1 MTRAGAARKQTI
13 EAVRELELRVTAEEA
28 EAIRR
33 AGDSYAETIIAQARA
48 DATAL
53 IERRCAAAE
62 RVAELEARDRLAEAR
77 ARAHGTVLRAQQSAL
92 TEARAAAHAMV
103 RDIVGDPRLGQLLER
118 LAADA
123 RERLAPAGPVEIA
136 PAPDGGFVARS
147 GTREIDC
154 SLGAQVDRVLDA
166 MAGELERLWR

>member
-1 MTRAGAARKQTI
+1 MNRAGAARNGSI
-13 EAVRELELRVTAEEA
+13 AAVREVELGIAAEEA

-33 AGDSYAETIIAQARA
+33 AGNGRAEQITAQARA
-48 DATAL
+48 EAAAL

-62 RVAELEARDRLAEAR
+62 RLAELEARDRLAEVRAGAR
-77 ARAHGTVLRAQQSAL
+77 GTVLRAQQSVL
-92 TEARAAAHAMV
+92 SEARASAHAIV
-103 RDIVGDPRLGQLLER
+103 RDLVGDPRLEHLLER

-136 PAPDGGFVARS
+136 PTADGGFVACA

-154 SLGAQVDRVLDA
+154 SLRAQVDRFLDA
-166 MAGELERLWR
+166 MAGELEGLWR